1 MTSTNL
7 FSSTA
12 FVYVNSD
19 VPEGMTLRAWRRA
32 REDARRQQ
40 SQARRARRAAAR
52 RPRLRGRFA
61 V

>member
-19 VPEGMTLRAWRRA
+19 VPEGTTLRAWRNA
-32 REDARRQQ
+32 REAARREQRR
-40 SQARRARRAAAR
+40 ADRARRVAAY

-61 V
+61 I

>member
-19 VPEGMTLRAWRRA
+19 VPEGTTLREWRRA
-32 REDARRQQ
+32 RDDARREQ
-40 SQARRARRAAAR
+40 RRARSRRLAAY

>member
-1 MTSTNL
+1 MTSTSL

-19 VPEGMTLRAWRRA
+19 VAEGQTLRAWRRA
-32 REDARRQQ
+32 REDARREQ
-40 SQARRARRAAAR
+40 RRARRRQRLDAY
-52 RPRLRGRFA
+52 RPRLRERFA

>member
-1 MTSTNL
+1 MSSTNL

-19 VPEGMTLRAWRRA
+19 VPEGTTLREWRRA
-32 REDARRQQ
+32 RAA
-40 SQARRARRAAAR
+40 ARRAQRRPRRAAAY

-61 V
+61 I